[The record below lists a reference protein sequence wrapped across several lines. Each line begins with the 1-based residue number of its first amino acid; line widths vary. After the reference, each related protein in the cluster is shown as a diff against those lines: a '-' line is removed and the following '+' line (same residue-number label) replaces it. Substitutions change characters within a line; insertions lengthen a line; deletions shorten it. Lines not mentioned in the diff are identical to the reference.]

1 MFTPNQNAV
10 GFPQGL
16 GVPAQGVNPLEAQGA
31 PATPAVQQVAPPTG
45 FNIFQH
51 AVAKVKAESSSARKP
66 AWECTAVELRAYV
79 TFKDVQAVSKRNPAE
94 YHMRA
99 FLSPRPIP
107 MERILGND
115 AAGNP
120 INTIVVP
127 AQYKDA
133 AEAQFREQVV
143 NAGHLDAILLEVA
156 QEIKK
161 AKDEKANAP
170 KKAPVNTAAAD
181 QAMADLAA
189 LSQSGAPQFAQGAAP
204 IPNATPTYEAPVH
217 AQGGIPGLSGIPN
230 FG

>member
-1 MFTPNQNAV
+1 MFPNQ
-10 GFPQGL
+10 PQGFNP
-16 GVPAQGVNPLEAQGA
+16 VAQQGVNPLEAQGT
-31 PATPAVQQVAPPTG
+31 PATPAIQQVAPPAG

-51 AVAKVKAESSSARKP
+51 AVAKVKAESSTGRKP
-66 AWECTAVELRAYV
+66 AWECTALELRSYV
-79 TFKDVQAVSKRNPAE
+79 TFKDVQAVSKRNPNE
-94 YHMRA
+94 YHMRP

-133 AEAQFREQVV
+133 AEAQFRRDVID
-143 NAGHLDAILLEVA
+143 AGHLDAVLLEVA

-161 AKDEKANAP
+161 AKEEKAAAP

-181 QAMADLAA
+181 QAMADLAS
-189 LSQSGAPQFAQGAAP
+189 LSQGQPVGQTPAQFGQVPAQTPVYEQPQGL
-204 IPNATPTYEAPVH
+204 PTN
-217 AQGGIPGLSGIPN
+217 LSGIPN